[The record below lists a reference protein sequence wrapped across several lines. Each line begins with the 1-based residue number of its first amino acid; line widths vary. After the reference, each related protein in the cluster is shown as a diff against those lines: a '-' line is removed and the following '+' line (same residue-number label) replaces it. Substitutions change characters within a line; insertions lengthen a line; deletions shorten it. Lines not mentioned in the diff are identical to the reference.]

1 MCRRGRRVTTG
12 FSRNTIAPARISGG
26 QSTRGPHAT
35 RPISATSAA
44 TPHGAQLT
52 APARLIRS
60 PIGRTL
66 PDPVGAGG
74 RSAQPSELLCD
85 HLLDA
90 GEHIGASPFLTEPL
104 DQRDGLDPVTHL
116 VVDVA
121 CDGHERG
128 DSGGREVDYA
138 TDDLARKR
146 VASRQSVSA
155 RFDRRCGRI
164 ITRKKNTS
172 N

>member
-1 MCRRGRRVTTG
+1 MCRRARRVTTG

-26 QSTRGPHAT
+26 QITRSTHAT

-44 TPHGAQLT
+44 TPHSAQLT

-60 PIGRTL
+60 TILRTL

-90 GEHIGASPFLTEPL
+90 GEHIAASPFLTVPIHL
-104 DQRDGLDPVTHL
+104 PYGLDPGTHL
-116 VVDVA
+116 VVDVT
-121 CDGHERG
+121 CDGHDRG
-128 DSGGREVDYA
+128 SSCGREVDDA
-138 TDDLARKR
+138 APAL
-146 VASRQSVSA
+146 
-155 RFDRRCGRI
+155 
-164 ITRKKNTS
+164 
-172 N
+172 